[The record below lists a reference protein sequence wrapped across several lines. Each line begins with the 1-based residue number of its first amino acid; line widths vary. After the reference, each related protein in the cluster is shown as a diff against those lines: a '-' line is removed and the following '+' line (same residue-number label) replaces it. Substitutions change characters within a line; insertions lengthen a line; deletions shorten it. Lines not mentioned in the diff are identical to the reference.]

1 MKKLVVTLVAL
12 AMAIVASAASTD
24 WKFTAAN
31 LKVAGGAAFTGTFE
45 VFASGGDLSAPV
57 SVYSN
62 SGKGSY
68 ANVTFS
74 SETLVAGN
82 TYDFYFVMTDGGN
95 SLTSAVKSVPA
106 AATGT
111 GTIGW
116 GNQATYTSNA
126 DNWKSGGGDV
136 PEPTSG
142 LLLLIGGA
150 MLALRRKQK

>member
-1 MKKLVVTLVAL
+1 MKKLVVTFVAL

-31 LKVAGGAAFTGTFE
+31 LKGADGAAFTGTFE
-45 VFASGGDLSAPV
+45 VFASGGDLAAPV
-57 SVYSN
+57 SVYSD
-62 SGKGSY
+62 SGKSSY

-82 TYDFYFVMTDGGN
+82 TYDFYFVMTDGVN

-126 DNWKSGGGDV
+126 DNWKSGGDV